1 MPDQVLT
8 ANFHQTVTMLK
19 NLNRFLVCMHVGI
32 IGILFTP
39 LSNFANKKP
48 SYPILVL
55 ATSKN
60 FGTFTG
66 EILRAE
72 GFNAFR
78 LEPLTNNT
86 TLPYL
91 KQFNLVILAETAIN
105 DQQRLL
111 LDKYV
116 RDGGNLIAF
125 RPDKKLDPVFGIKTM
140 NGNLPAGYLS
150 INNITAIGSGLLAV
164 PLKLQGDAS
173 LIELNGASAIAKLL
187 AKPGTSTTYP
197 ALVFHNYGK
206 GHAMA
211 FSYNLPGSIV
221 LTRQGD
227 DRKAGEETDGIT
239 GIRAMDLFTDSW
251 VDTAQ
256 NILNQADEQMRLLS
270 HGIEHMNSFIMPM
283 PRFWYFP
290 DSLKCLVTLNNDG
303 EDNRE
308 DEFRKQFED
317 VYAKGAKMTLYVKET
332 DLISSDWINGWINK
346 GFEIAGHYDDTNQAT
361 NPDWKT
367 MDSVYGQLNK
377 KLTMAYGIDSML
389 TVTNHWFVWCGKDE
403 AGKKDFAAQARI
415 EEKHGIRLDCNYAH
429 YDNGSSQGHFL
440 GPFGRNHGNYTG
452 SGLPMKFAARDGS
465 LVNVY
470 QHLNNVY
477 DQQYMEHDD
486 KDGFLQS
493 FKGLVDR
500 SLESEVYSYVSIKAH
515 NAEYFFSEKP
525 LMQMLDYANLKNI
538 PVWNELELLRFLQ
551 TRDEAWFSNLQWS
564 GNQFTFTL
572 HSSVP
577 NKNKLSFLL
586 PNLYSG
592 QIISR
597 ISANGKRVNYT
608 TITIKGTAYAQV
620 CILPGNNYDFEIEYS
635 K

>member
-1 MPDQVLT
+1 
-8 ANFHQTVTMLK
+8 MLK
-19 NLNRFLVCMHVGI
+19 ILNWNRIVMLI
-32 IGILFTP
+32 KLSALLFTP
-39 LSNFANKKP
+39 FSNYANKNP

-55 ATSKN
+55 AANKN

-140 NGNLPAGYLS
+140 NGFLPAGYLS
-150 INNITAIGSGLLAV
+150 IIDKTAIGSGLLSK
-164 PLKLQGDAS
+164 PLKLHGDAS
-173 LIELNGASAIAKLL
+173 LIVLNGAMAIANLH
-187 AKPGTSTTYP
+187 AKDNPSDSYP
-197 ALVFHNYGK
+197 AVVFHNYGK

-221 LTRQGD
+221 QTRQGD
-227 DRKAGEETDGIT
+227 YRKAGEETDGIT
-239 GIRAMDLFTDSW
+239 GIRAMDLFTNGW

-256 NILNQADEQMRLLS
+256 NILNHADEQMRLLS
-270 HGIEHMNSFIMPM
+270 HGIEHLNGFIMPM

-308 DEFRKQFED
+308 VEFRQQFED

-332 DLISSDWINGWINK
+332 ELISSDWVNSWINK
-346 GFEIAGHYDDTNQAT
+346 GFEIAGHYDDTKQAT

-367 MDSVYGQLNK
+367 MDSVFGQLNK
-377 KLTMAYGIDSML
+377 KLTRAYGIDSML
-389 TVTNHWFVWCGKDE
+389 TVTNHWFVWCGKDA

-452 SGLPMKFAARDGS
+452 SGLPMKFAAQDGS

-486 KDGFLQS
+486 KEGFFQS
-493 FKGLVDR
+493 FTGLVDR

-538 PVWNELELLRFLQ
+538 PVWTELELLRFLQ
-551 TRDEAWFSNLQWS
+551 SRDEAGFSNLQWS
-564 GNQFTFTL
+564 GNQLTFTL
-572 HSSVP
+572 HSSLP
-577 NKNKLSFLL
+577 NNNKLSFLL
-586 PNLYSG
+586 PGFYNGKNIFS
-592 QIISR
+592 

-608 TITIKGTAYAQV
+608 TSTIKGTSYAQV